1 MYRLQQQSDMDF
13 VPCHIRNSQRQE
25 EFYRFTRDGNGAVI
39 KEQGEV
45 G

>member
-13 VPCHIRNSQRQE
+13 VSCHIRNSQRQE